1 MIDFAKWDDFKSK
14 MILLGLAL
22 ILTTISQG
30 EPANAQE
37 RLRVAWAGGA
47 SNATVWIVQEKGLMK
62 KQGVNA
68 EFVSVNAS
76 PMALQAMIA
85 GEVDVIVTSVTT
97 LVNSRLTG
105 ADVVMIASIVPTF
118 PAHIV
123 TQKNVTDIKQL
134 KGKIGGV
141 GRAGTTTEIGM
152 RLGLSR
158 LGIDPNSDVKLV
170 PVGATADALAAL
182 SKGIVQFSILVE
194 PFVREAEK
202 LGFKSLVDIGSLN
215 IPFHWN
221 GVLTREPTIRSKGSL
236 MGKFARALVEAI
248 HVFKTDKDSTLKIIS
263 KFTRIT
269 NPDSLERTHQA
280 FARLL
285 PETPSPSPEG
295 VKTYLDYMAASRP
308 EAAKINPKEFVD
320 LSFVQEVQASGFI
333 RQLYGR

>member
-1 MIDFAKWDDFKSK
+1 MNFASSK
-14 MILLGLAL
+14 FILAL
-22 ILTTISQG
+22 AFTLGAMAFGDRAT
-30 EPANAQE
+30 AQE

-47 SNATVWIVQEKGLMK
+47 SNATIWIVQEKGLLK

-68 EFVSVNAS
+68 EFISVNAS

-85 GEVDVIVTSVTT
+85 GELDIIVTSVTT

-123 TQKNVTDIKQL
+123 TPKNVSDIKQL
-134 KGKIGGV
+134 KGKTGGV

-152 RLGLSR
+152 RLGLTRS
-158 LGIDPNSDVKLV
+158 GIDPNTEVKLV

-182 SKGIVQFSILVE
+182 SKGVVQFSILVE

-202 LGFKSLVDIGSLN
+202 LGFKSLVDISALH

-221 GVLTREPTIRSKGSL
+221 AALTREATIRLKAPL
-236 MGKFARALVEAI
+236 MTKFVRALAEAI
-248 HVFKTDKDSTLKIIS
+248 HMFKTDKDSTMKIIS

-280 FARLL
+280 FAKLL

-295 VKTYLDYMAASRP
+295 VKTYLDYLAATRP
-308 EAAKINPKEFVD
+308 EAAKVNPKEFVD
-320 LSFVQEVQASGFI
+320 LSFVHEVQASGFI
-333 RQLYGR
+333 RQMYSK

>member
-1 MIDFAKWDDFKSK
+1 MNFKVH
-14 MILLGLAL
+14 ILIFGLTLMLSVMARVDS
-22 ILTTISQG
+22 TR
-30 EPANAQE
+30 AQD

-47 SNATVWIVQEKGLMK
+47 SNAAVWIVQEKGLLR

-68 EFVSVNAS
+68 EFISVNAS

-123 TQKNVTDIKQL
+123 TQKSVADIKQL
-134 KGKIGGV
+134 KGKTGGV

-152 RLGLSR
+152 RLGLGR
-158 LGIDPNSDVKLV
+158 LGIDPNNDVKLV

-182 SKGIVQFSILVE
+182 SKGLVQFSILVE

-202 LGFKSLVDIGSLN
+202 LGFKSLVDISSLN

-221 GVLTREPTIRSKGSL
+221 GVLTRETTIRSKGPL
-236 MGKFARALVEAI
+236 MTKFARALVEAI
-248 HVFKTDKDSTLKIIS
+248 HIFKTDKDATLKIIS

-269 NPDSLERTHQA
+269 NSDSLERTHQA
-280 FARLL
+280 FAKLL

-295 VKTYLDYMAASRP
+295 VKTYIDYLAASRP
-308 EAAKINPKEFVD
+308 EATKANPKEFVD

-333 RQLYGR
+333 RQLYSR

>member
-1 MIDFAKWDDFKSK
+1 MR
-14 MILLGLAL
+14 LLVIAL
-22 ILTTISQG
+22 IFASITI
-30 EPANAQE
+30 ADHAAAQD

-47 SNATVWIVQEKGLMK
+47 SNATVWIVQEKGLLK

-68 EFVSVNAS
+68 EFISVNAS

-118 PAHIV
+118 PAHLV
-123 TQKNVTDIKQL
+123 TPKNITDVKQL
-134 KGKIGGV
+134 KGKTGGV

-152 RLGLSR
+152 RLGLTR
-158 LGIDPNSDVKLV
+158 LGIDPNNDVKLV

-202 LGFKSLVDIGSLN
+202 LGYKSLVDISSLN

-221 GVLTREPTIRSKGSL
+221 AALTREATTRSKASL
-236 MGKFARALVEAI
+236 MTKFARALTEAI
-248 HVFKTDKDSTLKIIS
+248 HIFKTDKEITLRIIG
-263 KFTRIT
+263 KFTRIS
-269 NPDSLERTHQA
+269 NQDSLERTHLA
-280 FARLL
+280 FGKIL

-295 VKTYLDYMAASRP
+295 VKTYLDYLAPSRP
-308 EAAKINPKEFVD
+308 EAAKANPREFVD

>member
-1 MIDFAKWDDFKSK
+1 MAFGDCAK
-14 MILLGLAL
+14 
-22 ILTTISQG
+22 
-30 EPANAQE
+30 AQE

-47 SNATVWIVQEKGLMK
+47 SNATIWIVQQKGLLK

-68 EFVSVNAS
+68 EFISVNAS

-85 GEVDVIVTSVTT
+85 GELDVIVTSVTT

-105 ADVVMIASIVPTF
+105 ADVIMIASIVPTF

-123 TQKNVTDIKQL
+123 TQKSITEVKQL
-134 KGKIGGV
+134 KGKTGGV

-152 RLGLSR
+152 RLGLGR
-158 LGIDPNSDVKLV
+158 LGIDPNTDVKLV

-202 LGFKSLVDIGSLN
+202 LGFKSLVDISALN

-221 GVLTREPTIRSKGSL
+221 AALTREATIRLKAPL
-236 MGKFARALVEAI
+236 ITKFVRALAEAI
-248 HVFKTDKDSTLKIIS
+248 HIFFKTDKDSTMKIIS

-280 FARLL
+280 FAKLL
-285 PETPSPSPEG
+285 PETPTPSPEG
-295 VKTYLDYMAASRP
+295 VKTYLDYLAATRP
-308 EAAKINPKEFVD
+308 EAAKVNPKEFVD
-320 LSFVQEVQASGFI
+320 SSFVQEVQASGLI
-333 RQLYGR
+333 RQLYGK

>member
-1 MIDFAKWDDFKSK
+1 MR
-14 MILLGLAL
+14 LLVYAL
-22 ILTTISQG
+22 ILGTMASVDY
-30 EPANAQE
+30 ANAQE

-47 SNATVWIVQEKGLMK
+47 SNAAVWIVQEKRLLK

-68 EFVSVNAS
+68 EFISVNAS
-76 PMALQAMIA
+76 PIALQAMIA

-123 TQKNVTDIKQL
+123 TSKSVADIKQL
-134 KGKIGGV
+134 KGKTGGV

-158 LGIDPNSDVKLV
+158 LGIDPNNDVKLV

-182 SKGIVQFSILVE
+182 SKGLVQFSILVE

-221 GVLTREPTIRSKGSL
+221 GALSREATIRSKSSL
-236 MGKFARALVEAI
+236 MAKFTRALVEAI
-248 HVFKTDKDSTLKIIS
+248 HVFKADKDASLKTIS

-269 NPDSLERTHQA
+269 DPGSLERTHQA

-295 VKTYLDYMAASRP
+295 VKTFIDYLAATRP
-308 EAAKINPKEFVD
+308 EAAKANPQEFVD
-320 LSFVQEVQASGFI
+320 LSFIQEVQASGFI
-333 RQLYGR
+333 RTLYGR

>member
-1 MIDFAKWDDFKSK
+1 MNFKAD
-14 MILLGLAL
+14 ILLFALTFMLAA
-22 ILTTISQG
+22 LTRVDHGI
-30 EPANAQE
+30 AQE

-47 SNATVWIVQEKGLMK
+47 SNAAVWIVQEKGLMK

-68 EFVSVNAS
+68 EFISVNAS

-105 ADVVMIASIVPTF
+105 ADVVMIVSIVPTF

-134 KGKIGGV
+134 RGKTGGV

-158 LGIDPNSDVKLV
+158 LGIDPNNDVKLV

-182 SKGIVQFSILVE
+182 SKGLVQFSILVE

-202 LGFKSLVDIGSLN
+202 LGFKSLVDISSLN

-221 GVLTREPTIRSKGSL
+221 AALTRETTIRSKASL
-236 MGKFARALVEAI
+236 MTKFARALVEAI
-248 HVFKTDKDSTLKIIS
+248 HIFKTDKDSTLKIIS

-280 FARLL
+280 FGKIL

-295 VKTYLDYMAASRP
+295 VRTYLDYVAATRP
-308 EAAKINPKEFVD
+308 EAAKANPKEFVD
-320 LSFVQEVQASGFI
+320 LTFVQEVQASGFI

>member
-1 MIDFAKWDDFKSK
+1 MNFASSK
-14 MILLGLAL
+14 FILAL
-22 ILTTISQG
+22 AFTLGAMAFGDRAT
-30 EPANAQE
+30 AQE

-47 SNATVWIVQEKGLMK
+47 SNATVWIVQEKGLLK

-68 EFVSVNAS
+68 EFISVNAS

-85 GEVDVIVTSVTT
+85 GELDVIVTSVTT

-123 TQKNVTDIKQL
+123 TPKSVSDIKQL
-134 KGKIGGV
+134 KGKTGSV

-152 RLGLSR
+152 RLGLTRS
-158 LGIDPNSDVKLV
+158 GIDPNTDVKLV
-170 PVGATADALAAL
+170 PVGATTDALAAL

-202 LGFKSLVDIGSLN
+202 LGFKSLIDISALN

-221 GVLTREPTIRSKGSL
+221 AALTREATIRLKAPV
-236 MGKFARALVEAI
+236 MTKFVRALAEAI
-248 HVFKTDKDSTLKIIS
+248 HIFKTDKDSTMKIIS
-263 KFTRIT
+263 KFSRIT

-280 FARLL
+280 FAKLL
-285 PETPSPSPEG
+285 PETPTPTPEG
-295 VKTYLDYMAASRP
+295 VKTYLDYLSATRP
-308 EAAKINPKEFVD
+308 EAAKVNPKEFVD
-320 LSFVQEVQASGFI
+320 LSFVHEVQASGFI
-333 RQLYGR
+333 QQMYSK

>member
-1 MIDFAKWDDFKSK
+1 MRSAPVNCKSN
-14 MILLGLAL
+14 MFILGLAL
-22 ILTTISQG
+22 ILAATGQIDC
-30 EPANAQE
+30 ANAQE
-37 RLRVAWAGGA
+37 RLRIAWAGGA
-47 SNATVWIVQEKGLMK
+47 SNAAVWIVQEKGLLK

-68 EFVSVNAS
+68 EFISVNAS

-105 ADVVMIASIVPTF
+105 ADVVMILSIVPTF

-123 TQKNVTDIKQL
+123 TPKSVTDIKQL
-134 KGKIGGV
+134 KGKTGGV

-158 LGIDPNSDVKLV
+158 LGIDPNIDVKLV
-170 PVGATADALAAL
+170 PVGSAADALAAL
-182 SKGIVQFSILVE
+182 SKGLVQFSILVE

-202 LGFKSLVDIGSLN
+202 LGFRSLVDISSLN

-221 GVLTREPTIRSKGSL
+221 GVLTRETTIRSKSAL
-236 MGKFARALVEAI
+236 MAKFARAFVEAI
-248 HVFKTDKDSTLKIIS
+248 HIFKTDKDSTLKIIS
-263 KFTRIT
+263 KFTRIP

-280 FARLL
+280 FAKLL

-295 VKTYLDYMAASRP
+295 VRTYLDYVAASRP
-308 EAAKINPKEFVD
+308 EAAKANAKEFVD
-320 LSFVQEVQASGFI
+320 QSFVQEVQASGFI

>member
-1 MIDFAKWDDFKSK
+1 
-14 MILLGLAL
+14 L
-22 ILTTISQG
+22 
-30 EPANAQE
+30 P
-37 RLRVAWAGGA
+37 
-47 SNATVWIVQEKGLMK
+47 
-62 KQGVNA
+62 
-68 EFVSVNAS
+68 
-76 PMALQAMIA
+76 

-105 ADVVMIASIVPTF
+105 ADVVMIVSIVPTF
-118 PAHIV
+118 PAHII
-123 TQKNVTDIKQL
+123 TQKSVSDIKQL
-134 KGKIGGV
+134 KGKTGGV

-158 LGIDPNSDVKLV
+158 LGIDPNTDVKLV

-182 SKGIVQFSILVE
+182 SKGLVQFSILVE

-221 GVLTREPTIRSKGSL
+221 GVLTRETTIRSKGSL
-236 MGKFARALVEAI
+236 MAKFARALVEAI
-248 HVFKTDKDSTLKIIS
+248 HIFKTDKEATLKIIS

-295 VKTYLDYMAASRP
+295 VKTYLDYLATSRP
-308 EAAKINPKEFVD
+308 EAAKANPKEFVD